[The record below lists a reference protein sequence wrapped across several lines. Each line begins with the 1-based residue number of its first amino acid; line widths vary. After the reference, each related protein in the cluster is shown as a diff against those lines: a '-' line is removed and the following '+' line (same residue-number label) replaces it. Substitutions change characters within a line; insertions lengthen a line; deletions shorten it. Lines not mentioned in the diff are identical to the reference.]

1 VSDFSE
7 FHEVVPEV
15 EKRLQTI
22 FAIAWDVDSEAF
34 LTKPFFQVGRCLA
47 LVLNDG
53 EFHSIPVYL
62 ELAGGLSVLLDH
74 TSISTNH
81 DALSTGVSQTQ
92 LVFDGL
98 VLCDLVTSKNSTSM
112 I

>member
-1 VSDFSE
+1 MSDFSE

-34 LTKPFFQVGRCLA
+34 LTKPFFKIGRCLA

-62 ELAGGLSVLLDH
+62 ELAGGLSVFLTILLSVRI
-74 TSISTNH
+74 TTRFRPAFLRPSLYSM
-81 DALSTGVSQTQ
+81 ASPS
-92 LVFDGL
+92 
-98 VLCDLVTSKNSTSM
+98 VTS
-112 I
+112 